1 MKNKVVSFISYLFLA
16 AQFVLSIVISLIEKN
31 IPIHWNIYGDVD
43 AYGSSYYIFVI
54 TSINFASFIFL
65 RWLSLHPE
73 VCNFPRPFKN
83 KDIAY
88 SIMSAMLKM
97 VELYISALFLYITIG
112 TFSRNLCIYII
123 YIFISCLIYTIVAG
137 IVKLCKS

>member
-1 MKNKVVSFISYLFLA
+1 
-16 AQFVLSIVISLIEKN
+16 
-31 IPIHWNIYGDVD
+31 
-43 AYGSSYYIFVI
+43 
-54 TSINFASFIFL
+54 
-65 RWLSLHPE
+65 
-73 VCNFPRPFKN
+73 
-83 KDIAY
+83 
-88 SIMSAMLKM
+88 MLKM